1 MPTLDVLSLKP
12 QIKIPEPLRM
22 PENKS
27 RWSKTVNKAKNHPA
41 AKAAALPEEP
51 RKKITAE
58 DLIAQAESRDKA
70 KVYPSLHNHKAPPG
84 YHLRGVSTLLD
95 AEGTPVQT
103 WVKTVKS
110 QDDPM
115 AILDQFQIAVANR
128 DIKQAKP
135 VKAPTIAD
143 KDLLTVFP
151 IGDQHV
157 GLLSWGEETGEDFD
171 INIVEK
177 VLYAAV
183 NRLVE
188 LAPSS
193 EQALIINLGDFYH
206 ADNPDSRTRSGHVLD
221 VDSRWAKV
229 FRIGVMI
236 MTKCIDRALEKHKKV
251 SVINA
256 LGNHDYCSALMLTT
270 CLAHHYRND
279 PRVYID
285 TSPAMFH
292 WFEFGECLLGVHH
305 GHTAKAA
312 DLPAIMAFDKKEAWA
327 RTSFRQFYCGHI
339 HHQKVQEFRGVTV
352 EYFRTLAARDAWHAG
367 QGYRSGRSMV
377 CDVWHKNRGRI
388 MRHEVGIE
396 SL

>member
-1 MPTLDVLSLKP
+1 
-12 QIKIPEPLRM
+12 M

-27 RWSKTVNKAKNHPA
+27 RWLKTENKVKNQPVAEWSHV
-41 AKAAALPEEP
+41 PEEP
-51 RKKITAE
+51 LKKITAE
-58 DLIAQAESRDKA
+58 DLIAQADSRAKA
-70 KVYPSLHNHKAPPG
+70 KVYPALHNHKAPPG
-84 YHLRGVSTLLD
+84 YHLRGVSTLVD
-95 AEGTPVQT
+95 AHGKPKQT
-103 WVKTVKS
+103 WVKTVKN
-110 QDDPM
+110 QEDPM

-128 DIKQAKP
+128 NIPQTKP

-143 KDLLTVFP
+143 KDLLTVYP
-151 IGDQHV
+151 IGDNHT

-171 INIVEK
+171 LHIVEK
-177 VLYAAV
+177 NLYAAV
-183 NRLVE
+183 DHLVN
-188 LAPSS
+188 LSPPS

-236 MTKCIDRALEKHKKV
+236 MTRCIDRALEKHKKV
-251 SVINA
+251 NVISA
-256 LGNHDYCSALMLTT
+256 VGNHDMCSALMLTT
-270 CLAHHYRND
+270 CLAHHYRTD
-279 PRVYID
+279 PRVFID

-327 RTSFRQFYCGHI
+327 RTSFRQWYCGHV
-339 HHQKVQEFRGVTV
+339 HHSKVQEYRGVTV

-367 QGYRSGRSMV
+367 QGYRSGRSMIS
-377 CDVWHKNRGRI
+377 DIWHKTRGRI
-388 MRHEVGIE
+388 LRHEVGIE